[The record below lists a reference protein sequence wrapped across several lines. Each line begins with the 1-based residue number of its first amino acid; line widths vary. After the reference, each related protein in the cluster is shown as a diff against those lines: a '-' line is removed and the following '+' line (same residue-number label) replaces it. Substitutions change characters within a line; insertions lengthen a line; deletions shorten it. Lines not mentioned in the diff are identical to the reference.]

1 MKKSVKNLL
10 LGCVIMVFSI
20 ILNQQSGHAGGC
32 IASDC
37 AALGYKYSTTD
48 CNGADAVVCPF
59 DSSKVFCKPI
69 ESSQTKPRLVL
80 NWSYSP
86 GVKLIAI
93 SAQKNGKNIGLLN
106 IGPGTQS
113 SLSESRGVSIYE
125 DVAIGDVIS
134 SFSGYGIAA
143 DSPSGSEGWTITGDN
158 TPSLSVSFAEAK
170 DYVVNVT
177 LSPASR
183 ETSQPKIYCTEF
195 SGIQRSG
202 TTSISP
208 KTCSYSDFTTYF
220 QNTTSPL
227 VKIYTSYQNPTTRMW
242 SGGVC
247 SELSVP
253 ESTSATFYAAPTA
266 YGCGYTCTLNKAY
279 YLTTGSTTVGN
290 ATEFA
295 PLDGGYFTSSKVGT
309 WYANYTCY

>member
-1 MKKSVKNLL
+1 MKNSGKNLL
-10 LGCVIMVFSI
+10 LGCIIMVFSI
-20 ILNQQSGHAGGC
+20 ILNQQNGLAGSC

-59 DSSKVFCKPI
+59 DSSKVFCKPN
-69 ESSQTKPRLVL
+69 ESSQTNPRLLL

-86 GVKLIAI
+86 GVKLISI
-93 SAQKNGKNIGLLN
+93 SAKKNGKSIGFN

-113 SLSESRGVSIYE
+113 PLSESRGVSIYE
-125 DVAIGDVIS
+125 DVAVGDVIS

-143 DSPSGSEGWTITGDN
+143 DSPSGSEGWIIAGDN
-158 TPSLSVSFAEAK
+158 TPALSVTLAEAK

-177 LSPASR
+177 LSPADR
-183 ETSQPKIYCTEF
+183 ETSRPKIYCTEF
-195 SGIQRSG
+195 SGITRSSSSS
-202 TTSISP
+202 TMP
-208 KTCSYSDFTTYF
+208 KTCSYSDFMTYF
-220 QNTTSPL
+220 QNTASPA
-227 VKIYTSYQNPTTRMW
+227 VKVYTSYQNPSTRTW
-242 SGGVC
+242 SGGIC

-253 ESTSATFYAAPTA
+253 ESTAATFYAVNTVS
-266 YGCGYTCTLNKAY
+266 GCGYICTLNKTY
-279 YLTTGSTTVGN
+279 FLTTGSTTVDN

-309 WYANYTCY
+309 WYANYRCY